1 MTNIIL
7 SPENTYLLPFE
18 EGTWKL
24 SLATLDAHS
33 EHRRPTSIYLY
44 VGRRIISYQNEI
56 LTLGVTVERDGEEE
70 KVYLKV
76 LRTHLQV
83 SCSMDTTS
91 TYLSYHAYHCLER
104 MMSYDQSADFEK
116 YYWPDFFNQ
125 KTWRSKFLTIIN
137 DRMGLD
143 ISLKS
148 NYNRFYKPGE
158 FLLQD
163 LQAQNLPL
171 NYKELPRE
179 VPQLVLDDEVLSFF
193 VTKRFQLFKQ
203 YTSLPFLLGYEG
215 RLKKDKSAVKQY
227 RTLITDNV
235 EVANLLNPSQAQL
248 MGYVREMLPLD
259 NKAFNIVNGSAPSS
273 WPEEVR
279 RLFDTWHKAWPLV
292 CIQPFLKCYLLGR
305 TENYKIKPYRHWIQN
320 IQPSL
325 LVPQLCIICNM
336 RNDYLEIS
344 LCLKVH
350 GKLHHIAYA
359 DYLFF
364 VQDEHCNFYLLGS
377 LQDVALVQ
385 WFKAY
390 GFCLSVLKCHYEEEL
405 LVFLNQLEA
414 VYEVRYKKKL

>member
-1 MTNIIL
+1 MTKLVL
-7 SPENTYLLPFE
+7 SPENCYLLPFE

-24 SLATLDAHS
+24 SLLTLNAHTS
-33 EHRRPTSIYLY
+33 HRRSKATYWY
-44 VGRRIISYQNEI
+44 VENRIISYENEI
-56 LTLGVTVERDGEEE
+56 LTMGVIAERDGEEE
-70 KVYLKV
+70 KIYLKV
-76 LRTHLQV
+76 SHQHLQV
-83 SCSMDTTS
+83 SCSVDTTS
-91 TYLSYHAYHCLER
+91 KYLSYHAYCCLER
-104 MMSYDQSADFEK
+104 MMSYHKFIDFEV

-125 KTWRSKFLTIIN
+125 KTGRSKFLTIIN

-158 FLLQD
+158 FLIQD
-163 LQAQNLPL
+163 LQPQNLPL

-179 VPQLVLDDEVLSFF
+179 VSPLVLDDEVLSFF
-193 VTKRFQLFKQ
+193 VTKKFQLFKQ
-203 YTSLPFLLGYEG
+203 YISLPFLLGYEG

-227 RTLITDNV
+227 RTLITDSV
-235 EVANLLNPSQAQL
+235 EVANLLNPLQQQL
-248 MGYVREMLPLD
+248 MGYVKEMLPLD
-259 NKAFNIVNGSAPSS
+259 DKAFHIVNGSAQSS
-273 WPEEVR
+273 WPEEVNQ
-279 RLFDTWHKAWPLV
+279 LFDTWQKAWPLV

-305 TENYKIKPYRHWIQN
+305 TENYKIKPYRNWIQN

-325 LVPQLCIICNM
+325 LVPQLCVICNM

-344 LCLKVH
+344 LCVKVH
-350 GKLHHIAYA
+350 GKLHHIVYA

-364 VQDEHCNFYLLGS
+364 VQDEHRNFYLLGS

-390 GFCLSVLKCHYEEEL
+390 GFCFSALKCHYKDEL